1 MVHRDCPDHR
11 HQIDKSRWRLI
22 KGSKMPCN
30 LLQLN
35 CRTFLFDSLFLNESN
50 SIKRENHP
58 HKQISNTHR
67 SLFGCSLFSYSV
79 VSSPSSFS
87 SSSPYN
93 ITVVLQQHSTWA
105 CVCCHFDR
113 WDHVCAP
120 SIFDCV
126 ACASV
131 RLCVCVCL
139 HFECMPKAVF
149 MFPCIPQI
157 VFCASLLLFR
167 KIKETISKTSN

>member
-22 KGSKMPCN
+22 KGSKMPFN

-131 RLCVCVCL
+131 RLCVCVST
-139 HFECMPKAVF
+139 FRMYAES
-149 MFPCIPQI
+149 CIH
-157 VFCASLLLFR
+157 VSMYSTNCFLCFSFAF
-167 KIKETISKTSN
+167 SKNKRDNK